1 MVEVQV
7 VIGTVHTVLVEAD
20 STGAA
25 EDVVMQWDPNGDY
38 PAAFVAVAS
47 AEEGR
52 AVISAEAYTD
62 GDAEEWADDNYGELV
77 NLLTSC
83 IECQELVIPIDP
95 EGMAPDTCGDCV
107 KYLTRT
113 TDAD

>member
-25 EDVVMQWDPNGDY
+25 EDVVLQWDPNGDY
-38 PAAFVAVAS
+38 PAGFVAVAN

-52 AVISAEAYTD
+52 AIVSAWAYED
-62 GDAEEWADDNYGELV
+62 GDAEEWADDNCGELV
-77 NLLTSC
+77 NLFTAC
-83 IECQELVIPIDP
+83 VECQELVIPIDA
-95 EGMAPDTCGDCV
+95 EGMAPDTCAGCA
-107 KYLTRT
+107 
-113 TDAD
+113 AD